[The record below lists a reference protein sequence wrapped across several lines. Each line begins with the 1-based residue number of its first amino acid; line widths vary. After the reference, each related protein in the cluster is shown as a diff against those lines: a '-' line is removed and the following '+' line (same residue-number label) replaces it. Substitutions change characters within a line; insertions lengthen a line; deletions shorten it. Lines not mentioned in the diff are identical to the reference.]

1 MYVFFI
7 VIIVRIYNLD
17 GNCEDAQEE
26 TSAYQPIRVTMYLH
40 IERGPEKYTKGSR
53 VERNSV

>member
-1 MYVFFI
+1 M
-7 VIIVRIYNLD
+7 VIIVRIYNLYSK
-17 GNCEDAQEE
+17 GKEAHEE

-40 IERGPEKYTKGSR
+40 IERGPDKYAKGSR